1 MKKIT
6 VSLFFFLSIT
16 LLFSS
21 LPHSVHGVVLL
32 PDGETAPS
40 KEEFDYA
47 AYITLR
53 PEEVRYLGDFG
64 NGYFGEH
71 GFILQVG
78 NFPTMWT
85 AGEYIHFDFMIDD
98 EIRGSAEIQ
107 ITNAGL
113 DKFPEP
119 IILKSKAELE
129 AEKEQEKKQ
138 EKEQDKD
145 IDKEEAE
152 DN

>member
-6 VSLFFFLSIT
+6 VSLFLFLAIT
-16 LLFSS
+16 FLFSS
-21 LPHSVHGVVLL
+21 IPHSVHGVVLL
-32 PDGETAPS
+32 PDGKTAPS
-40 KEEFDYA
+40 KEEFDFA

-85 AGEYIHFDFMIDD
+85 AGEYIYFDFMING
-98 EIRGSAEIQ
+98 EIRGSVEIQ
-107 ITNAGL
+107 ITNAGI
-113 DKFPEP
+113 DKILEP
-119 IILKSKAELE
+119 IILKSKEETE
-129 AEKEQEKKQ
+129 AEKEQELET
-138 EKEQDKD
+138 EKEKD
-145 IDKEEAE
+145 NEETKE
-152 DN
+152 N